1 MCGLIPAHAGKTAGP
16 QVRSRPRWAHPLH
29 AGKTWRTVARFSM
42 TRVHPRSRGENSA
55 CKSFV
60 LNVSGSSPL
69 TRGKR
74 RCDLDEAVPDGLIPA
89 HTGKTRAQPQH
100 RGAIRAHPRSR
111 GENFQIGMPRSASW
125 GSSPLTRGKLGDR
138 PLADRESGLIPAHTG
153 KTTNR
158 GARTTGTRAH
168 PRSRGE
174 NAERGAQ
181 ILGYLGS
188 SPLMRG
194 KPDGRLSQ
202 NYQAGLIP
210 AHAGKRMAE
219 HPNTSRVG
227 SSPLTRGKRK
237 SVGSRRYQE
246 GLIPAHAGKMEQRSP
261 PRLIQRAHPRSRE
274 ENRAEKAHPAFQKGS
289 SPLTRGKRY
298 RDVRGWLQGRL
309 IPAHVGKTMTAPP
322 VAIHR
327 RAHPRSR
334 GENTGWLSEGGH
346 HYGSS
351 PLTRGKLGVDALN
364 TLDERRIP
372 AHAGKP

>member
-111 GENFQIGMPRSASW
+111 GENSATDRSPIVKA
-125 GSSPLTRGKLGDR
+125 GSSPLTRGKLQIGE
-138 PLADRESGLIPAHTG
+138 LAPPAH
-153 KTTNR
+153 
-158 GARTTGTRAH
+158 
-168 PRSRGE
+168 
-174 NAERGAQ
+174 
-181 ILGYLGS
+181 
-188 SPLMRG
+188 
-194 KPDGRLSQ
+194 
-202 NYQAGLIP
+202 GLIP
-210 AHAGKRMAE
+210 AHAGKTPSAVPKSWAIWAHPRSCGENRTDDCHKITKRGSSPLTRENAWAE

>member
-174 NAERGAQ
+174 NGTALTAA
-181 ILGYLGS
+181 IN
-188 SPLMRG
+188 P
-194 KPDGRLSQ
+194 
-202 NYQAGLIP
+202 
-210 AHAGKRMAE
+210 
-219 HPNTSRVG
+219 TG
-227 SSPLTRGKRK
+227 SSPLTRGKPCREGTPC
-237 SVGSRRYQE
+237 VPE
-246 GLIPAHAGKMEQRSP
+246 GLIPTHEGKTLSGRSWLASRP
-261 PRLIQRAHPRSRE
+261 AHPRS
-274 ENRAEKAHPAFQKGS
+274 H
-289 SPLTRGKRY
+289 
-298 RDVRGWLQGRL
+298 
-309 IPAHVGKTMTAPP
+309 
-322 VAIHR
+322 
-327 RAHPRSR
+327 
-334 GENTGWLSEGGH
+334 GENDDGTACGDPS
-346 HYGSS
+346 
-351 PLTRGKLGVDALN
+351 
-364 TLDERRIP
+364 
-372 AHAGKP
+372 

>member
-1 MCGLIPAHAGKTAGP
+1 MRGKLDPQRDQHDAHGLIPAHAGKTPSFMASAKG
-16 QVRSRPRWAHPLH
+16 
-29 AGKTWRTVARFSM
+29 WRA
-42 TRVHPRSRGENSA
+42 HPRSHGENVENG
-55 CKSFV
+55 CPIFHDP
-60 LNVSGSSPL
+60 GSSPL
-69 TRGKR
+69 TRGKQR
-74 RCDLDEAVPDGLIPA
+74 LQELRL
-89 HTGKTRAQPQH
+89 
-100 RGAIRAHPRSR
+100 
-111 GENFQIGMPRSASW
+111 
-125 GSSPLTRGKLGDR
+125 
-138 PLADRESGLIPAHTG
+138 
-153 KTTNR
+153 
-158 GARTTGTRAH
+158 
-168 PRSRGE
+168 
-174 NAERGAQ
+174 ER
-181 ILGYLGS
+181 LW
-188 SPLMRG
+188 
-194 KPDGRLSQ
+194 
-202 NYQAGLIP
+202 LIP
-210 AHAGKRMAE
+210 AHAGKTPSAVPKSWAIWAHPRSCGENRTDDCHKITKRGSSPLTRENAWAE

-246 GLIPAHAGKMEQRSP
+246 GLIPTHEGKTEQRSP